1 MSQSRYWIINEVMKP
16 SGKSIC
22 QERIVNNETSME
34 ACAVAGTYLSACIQS
49 ERPHLPIFTVI
60 VSIKCQ
66 LWVYRWRWWRKNWGY
81 LIEQTCLIRRH
92 RIMAS
97 LTVFI
102 RGTYSSSSISTSI
115 ASLSIPFCNG
125 YLSRHKNQHRNLLG
139 SGLLRPQE
147 LVPWCLLQV
156 LPSEIC
162 SFRF

>member
-1 MSQSRYWIINEVMKP
+1 MV
-16 SGKSIC
+16 
-22 QERIVNNETSME
+22 
-34 ACAVAGTYLSACIQS
+34 GTYLSACIQS

-66 LWVYRWRWWRKNWGY
+66 LWIYSRWWHKNCRWY

-92 RIMAS
+92 RVMAS

-102 RGTYSSSSISTSI
+102 RGIYSSSSSISTCI
-115 ASLSIPFCNG
+115 ASLSIPLCNG
-125 YLSRHKNQHRNLLG
+125 YLSKHTNQHRNLLG

-156 LPSEIC
+156 LPSEILFISILRC
-162 SFRF
+162 NGSLTFCFPLQ